1 MTNMTTEIL
10 YQHFNNST
18 GVCTDTRKIMAG
30 SMFFALKG
38 PNFDANT
45 LASKAIETGAAFAV
59 IDNPDYQLDE
69 RFLLVAD
76 GLKALQSLA
85 LHHRRTLKIPVVGLT
100 GSNGKTTT
108 KELLNAVLSKKFETY
123 ATVGNLNNHIGVP
136 LSVLEIDQKVELAI
150 IEMGANK
157 QGDIK
162 ELVEICEPTHG
173 LINNVGKAHLEG
185 FGGIE
190 GVKKGKG
197 ELYDFL
203 ATNGGTVFVNAAL
216 DNLVEM
222 ANQRVFTQKFMYQ
235 SPDGFSNIKLLDEI
249 PTVVFKA
256 ENGQIYHSP
265 LTGAYNFDNI
275 ATALCM
281 GKFFGMDTHA
291 AATAAAAYNPTNNRS
306 QMIERKGNHILMDAY
321 NANPSS
327 MAAAIQ
333 NFAHLKSGKKMVILA
348 DMFELGDEAPAEHAA
363 LGQLI
368 ANCQF
373 DYVLL
378 VGQLMQ
384 HALVYL
390 PKAFYFPDKF
400 GLHIWLQ
407 DHPMTDLHILVKG
420 SRGMK
425 LESILDII

>member
-1 MTNMTTEIL
+1 MTNTESL
-10 YQHFNNST
+10 YEYFKTCT
-18 GVCTDTRKIMAG
+18 GISTDTRKIEQNA
-30 SMFFALKG
+30 MFFALKG

-45 LASKAIETGAAFAV
+45 MAAKAIELGASFAV
-59 IDNPDYQLDE
+59 IDNPAYQLDE
-69 RFLLVAD
+69 RFLLVND
-76 GLKALQSLA
+76 TLRALQDLA
-85 LHHRRTLKIPVVGLT
+85 LHHRRTLNIPVIGLT

-108 KELLNAVLSKKFETY
+108 KELLNAVLSKQFNTY

-136 LSVLEIDQKVELAI
+136 LSILEIDSTITLAI

-190 GVKKGKG
+190 GVEKGKG

-203 ATNGGTVFVNAAL
+203 EAKGGVVFVNGTLA
-216 DNLVEM
+216 NLVRM
-222 ANQRVFTQKFMYQ
+222 AKQRNFTQKISYQ
-235 SPDGFSNIKLLDEI
+235 TADGFSNIKLMEEI
-249 PTVVFKA
+249 PTVVFEA
-256 ENGQIYHSP
+256 ENGQKYHSP

-275 ATALCM
+275 ATALCVS
-281 GKFFGMDTHA
+281 KFFGMDTDTA
-291 AATAAAAYNPTNNRS
+291 ARAAAAYSPTNNRS
-306 QMIERKGNHILMDAY
+306 QMIERNGNHILMDAY

-327 MAAAIQ
+327 MEAAIR
-333 NFAHLKSGKKMVILA
+333 NFDQLKTNKKMVILA
-348 DMFELGDEAPAEHAA
+348 DMFELGNDAPTEHAA

-368 ANCQF
+368 ANCHF
-373 DYVLL
+373 DTVLL

-384 HALVYL
+384 HTLVYL

-400 GLHIWLQ
+400 GLHVWLQ
-407 DHPMTDLHILVKG
+407 DHPIIDTHILVKG

-425 LESILDII
+425 LESVLDIL